1 MKIQS
6 AIIAQFINGLPPN
19 CRGPIDSILCK
30 MLESSKY
37 IDDSTLIYDETGNWD
52 KEHYHNWDCNPTTIS
67 ELEMYE
73 RKEYN
78 EVNDITLTTL
88 LNDSTTPN
96 IECIKGD
103 IQLGK
108 RVHACI
114 LMWISI
120 YVYERPVIYLFRP
133 LNIDKEQFQ
142 DDIDGTQSWNFNI
155 EWVKSEFDKKMTNGY
170 SNKKYFDYRLPSLT
184 DVKNKK
190 IANKLSDKEFISN
203 PNMIYM
209 ALMNPTDLETL
220 NKKFYDYILDYCE
233 KVNITLIIDE
243 SDLLS
248 PTAKNS
254 NDVSDK
260 DTKNSKSE
268 KLISRLV
275 NKVAHTIHI
284 TGTAHSFF
292 WNFTTALS
300 EEDKTFIPVEKVFV
314 MNRHEN
320 YYGFMKNN
328 ILFSPNVMSLP
339 VINEWWSKG
348 KGVRREDQYE
358 IIKDYNINIKKII
371 SSITKRKNKYN
382 SFLISEEKVQN
393 NQIKLAEKIITDFNS
408 VFCLVFHGKQG
419 KNGLPTGLRLYFP
432 SFIEGHDIESI
443 LRKSVVSEK
452 RLNKSGGIYHDNT
465 ASFMRNNY
473 KYFDINMQTKEFTI
487 KMVYKVLA
495 MVFKSIESNKTTITI
510 TGKYGERGYSFT
522 SDYYDNDN
530 KYVLHITDQY
540 FVSHASYN
548 CTDIFQRARIQGKY
562 TDNLNLTFWT
572 TTTLMC
578 VIKDYVNFLT
588 KIENKIMS
596 LPRGHAYIRN
606 LCELNLQHK
615 QFVKT
620 LGTQKQRKNLESE
633 CIKYDKKN
641 NAMIYDFPHDLQHV
655 HYEEHFSNWCIE
667 QGIEFD
673 GFINALSI
681 CNKQLYIKKKGRY
694 QVSIPLRIK
703 YEELNQYI
711 LSGNRSQLDSFIKS
725 KFPELKDKVFYK
737 QANIKQG
744 SSNDRWSMLDNAYQ
758 NKQQVRYLGF
768 PKENIYRLVYNPE
781 IEYSYIIYSDKTKI
795 LPQTD
800 TDILNKNNF
809 IETNNNQILYS
820 ELKNKF
826 INDNFLQYEYEF
838 YDDNQDELY
847 DVNEDEL
854 NDDYISDLDKDDL
867 KIINDHSYFFI
878 TADGYAYHHDPDKS
892 INKIKLKI
900 KTPQDSNN
908 QKSELNIIQKYFEQC
923 VSQTHTNNRLLI
935 KALHEHYKKWCQ
947 KNNINNKLTKMKDF
961 RQKFECVSGLQ
972 RSKSNGTDGYKIKL
986 AL

>member
-1 MKIQS
+1 
-6 AIIAQFINGLPPN
+6 
-19 CRGPIDSILCK
+19 
-30 MLESSKY
+30 
-37 IDDSTLIYDETGNWD
+37 
-52 KEHYHNWDCNPTTIS
+52 
-67 ELEMYE
+67 
-73 RKEYN
+73 
-78 EVNDITLTTL
+78 
-88 LNDSTTPN
+88 
-96 IECIKGD
+96 
-103 IQLGK
+103 
-108 RVHACI
+108 
-114 LMWISI
+114 MWISI

-254 NDVSDK
+254 NDVSYK

-328 ILFSPNVMSLP
+328 IMFSSNVMSLP

-465 ASFMRNNY
+465 ASLMRNNY

-562 TDNLNLTFWT
+562 TDNPNLTFWT

-641 NAMIYDFPHDLQHV
+641 NAMIYDFPHDLQHD
-655 HYEEHFSNWCIE
+655 HYEAHFSNWCRE
-667 QGIEFD
+667 QDIEFNE
-673 GFINALSI
+673 FINKLVKS
-681 CNKQLYIKKKGRY
+681 NKETYINENGLY
-694 QVSIPLRIK
+694 
-703 YEELNQYI
+703 
-711 LSGNRSQLDSFIKS
+711 
-725 KFPELKDKVFYK
+725 
-737 QANIKQG
+737 NIKQIDKKISFTDYIDLVNKCQVFLDQNELKLKTPSKEWFNIRLQKKMG
-744 SSNDRWSMLDNAYQ
+744 NIYYDRIVHSW
-758 NKQQVRYLGF
+758 KQQRIEHFRCNYKRSNIRNDTSNHLWNLGYKDNELYISLRYTSG
-768 PKENIYRLVYNPE
+768 
-781 IEYSYIIYSDKTKI
+781 KI
-795 LPQTD
+795 LPNCD
-800 TDILNKNNF
+800 LNILNKTNYKE
-809 IETNNNQILYS
+809 INNNEILHS
-820 ELKNKF
+820 EPKCKF
-826 INDNFLQYEYEF
+826 VNDNFLQYEFEF

-854 NDDYISDLDKDDL
+854 NDELNDDCILDLDKDDL

-900 KTPQDSNN
+900 TTPQDSNN

-923 VSQTHTNNRLLI
+923 VSQTHTNNRVLI

-947 KNNINNKLTKMKDF
+947 ENIINNKLTKMKDF